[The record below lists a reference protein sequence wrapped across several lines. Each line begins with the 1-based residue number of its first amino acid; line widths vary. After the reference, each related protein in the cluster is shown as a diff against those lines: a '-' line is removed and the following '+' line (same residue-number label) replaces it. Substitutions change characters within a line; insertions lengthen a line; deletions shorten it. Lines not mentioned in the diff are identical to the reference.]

1 MQKPEQTT
9 IKNGRTASNT
19 GRFVQCFQYK
29 QPQRVN
35 DLTTAMAPHSGSF
48 QKALSQYVMDSGIH
62 EACMVQ
68 RKDLPEHP
76 VATWSV
82 CVCMCACA
90 CARVCGGGLGAA
102 ATVLQDS
109 TSPSFRS

>member
-9 IKNGRTASNT
+9 VKNGRTASNT
-19 GRFVQCFQYK
+19 GLFVWCFQYK

-35 DLTTAMAPHSGSF
+35 DLNAAMGPHSGSF
-48 QKALSQYVMDSGIH
+48 QKALSQYVMDSGTH

-68 RKDLPEHP
+68 RKDLPGHP
-76 VATWSV
+76 VATWGV
-82 CVCMCACA
+82 CV
-90 CARVCGGGLGAA
+90 GGWG
-102 ATVLQDS
+102 LQDS